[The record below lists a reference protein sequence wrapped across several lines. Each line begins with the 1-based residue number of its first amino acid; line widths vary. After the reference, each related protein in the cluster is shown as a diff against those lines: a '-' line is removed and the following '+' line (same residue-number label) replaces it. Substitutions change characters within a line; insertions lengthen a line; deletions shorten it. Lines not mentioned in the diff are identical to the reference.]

1 MDLGLDGRRAFV
13 AASSKGLGRAIA
25 TRLVGEGAR
34 VTISS
39 RSEENLADAR
49 EYVLNETGAGEDA
62 VHTETCDVRRPAEVE
77 AAVDGAADAL
87 GGLDVLVTNHGGPP
101 AMSVEEASPDDLDDG
116 SELVIESTF
125 ATAKAALPH
134 LLDGGGAMAH
144 VVSASCREATSNHVV
159 SNATRP
165 GIYGISKSVSNRYA
179 GEGVRSNCVA
189 PRGVMTERIDYK
201 IRDIAE
207 RRGISYEEAKAIREE
222 ELPLGRLG
230 EPPEFARAVAF
241 LVSPAAAYI
250 TGTVLPVDGGWSR
263 QTF

>member
-1 MDLGLDGRRAFV
+1 MDLGLDGERAFV

-25 TRLVGEGAR
+25 TRLVREGAR

-49 EYVLNETGAGEDA
+49 EHVMEETGAGEET
-62 VHTETCDVRRPAEVE
+62 VHAEPCNVRHPAEIE
-77 AAVDGAADAL
+77 AAIDGAVDAF

-101 AMSVEEASPDDLDDG
+101 AMSVAEASPEDLDDAA
-116 SELVIESTF
+116 ELVIQSTF
-125 ATAKAALPH
+125 ATVQAALPH

-144 VVSASCREATSNHVV
+144 VVSASCRESPSNHVV

-201 IRDIAE
+201 IRNLAE
-207 RRGISYEEAKAIREE
+207 RRGISYEEARGLREE
-222 ELPLGRLG
+222 ELPVGRLG

-241 LVSPAAAYI
+241 LVSPAAGYV

-263 QTF
+263 GTF

>member
-1 MDLGLDGRRAFV
+1 MDLGLDGKRAFV
-13 AASSKGLGRAIA
+13 AASSKGLGRAVA
-25 TRLVGEGAR
+25 TRLVEEGAR
-34 VTISS
+34 VTVSS
-39 RSEENLADAR
+39 RSEDNLADAR
-49 EYVLNETGAGEDA
+49 EHILDETGADGDA
-62 VHTETCDVRRPAEVE
+62 VGTETCDVREPDGIE
-77 AAVDGAADAL
+77 AAIDGAADAM

-101 AMSVEEASPDDLDDG
+101 AMSVEEAGPEDLDDG

-144 VVSASCREATSNHVV
+144 VVSASCRESPSNHVV

-179 GEGVRSNCVA
+179 GDGVRSNCVA

-222 ELPLGRLG
+222 ELPIGRLG
-230 EPPEFARAVAF
+230 DPPEFARAVAY
-241 LVSPAAAYI
+241 LVSPAAGFI